1 MPIRVLLVSDKDAGR
16 QAIRQLLQ
24 TQPEIELVGEA
35 ADFPQALQMSNDLK
49 PQVVILDLHLPDEAR
64 LSPLEISSLLNS
76 GASRLLVISIWEDEE
91 ANVLA
96 DKFGTFALLDK
107 SDLGNKLIPA
117 ILARPEQLRARP
129 ADNS

>member
-35 ADFPQALQMSNDLK
+35 ADFPQAMQMSNDLK

-96 DKFGTFALLDK
+96 DKFGTLALLDK
-107 SDLGNKLIPA
+107 KDLGNKLIPA
-117 ILARPEQLRARP
+117 ILAEPEQLRART

>member
-16 QAIRQLLQ
+16 QAIRQLLH

-35 ADFPQALQMSNDLK
+35 ADFPQAVQMSNDLK

-96 DKFGTFALLDK
+96 DKFGTLALLDK
-107 SDLGNKLIPA
+107 KDLGNKLIPA
-117 ILARPEQLRARP
+117 ILAEPEQLRART

>member
-35 ADFPQALQMSNDLK
+35 ADFPQAMQMSNDLK

-76 GASRLLVISIWEDEE
+76 GASRLLVISIWEDQE

-96 DKFGTFALLDK
+96 DKFGTLALLDK
-107 SDLGNKLIPA
+107 KDLGNKLIPA
-117 ILARPEQLRARP
+117 ILAEPEQLRART

>member
-35 ADFPQALQMSNDLK
+35 ADFPQAMQMSNDLK

-96 DKFGTFALLDK
+96 DKFGTLALLDK
-107 SDLGNKLIPA
+107 KDLANKLIPA
-117 ILARPEQLRARP
+117 ILAEPEQLRART

>member
-1 MPIRVLLVSDKDAGR
+1 MPIRVLLVSDKNAGR

-35 ADFPQALQMSNDLK
+35 ADFPQAMQMSNDLK
-49 PQVVILDLHLPDEAR
+49 PQIVILDLHLPDEAR

-96 DKFGTFALLDK
+96 DKFGTLALLDK
-107 SDLGNKLIPA
+107 RDLGNKLIPA
-117 ILARPEQLRARP
+117 ILAKPEQLRART